1 MGPKND
7 ADTHEVD
14 MGKHDAERV
23 EPDDQIDAGLDAEDK
38 NLGKGRITIISGT
51 AESVVPEN

>member
-1 MGPKND
+1 
-7 ADTHEVD
+7 